1 MSCENK
7 ESLTGVAILSNGGA
21 GQLQFIIDEKV
32 NESEKSEEKAGDVV
46 WYLSCV
52 AC

>member
-32 NESEKSEEKAGDVV
+32 NLKSEEKAGDVV